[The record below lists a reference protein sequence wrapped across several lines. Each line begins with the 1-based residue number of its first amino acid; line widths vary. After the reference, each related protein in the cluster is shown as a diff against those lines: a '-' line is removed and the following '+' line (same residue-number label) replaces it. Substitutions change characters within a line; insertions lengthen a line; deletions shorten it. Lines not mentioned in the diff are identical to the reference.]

1 MSDSCIKQQPYLVQD
16 RVKNLT
22 LPDHTICS
30 LCRGI
35 LWKPVACQTCETPFC
50 SSCIKSWQIETSEPT
65 RCPAN
70 CSKYIQRKCPRA
82 ITSIL
87 SNLQTICRYK
97 QNGCT
102 KIVPYSDLQT
112 HEETCDHRLITCSGC
127 QKEVVKKD
135 FQDHHSKCQLVLLR
149 CPECAAVYQRQDE
162 GSHTETVCLRV
173 RLHQL
178 QNQSKQHEAVWNTVA
193 MRRNS
198 DRTLGETDLH
208 LIRNFLIDYDKSVTW
223 QLTHKQNITR
233 ILQPK
238 LEIFF
243 TQLGCN
249 ADIDKDRRIQDLL
262 TKYRKVLTIW
272 KTHYKNIFEGLQP
285 LLREAVLDIR
295 DASYSGSR

>member
-16 RVKNLT
+16 RVTNLT
-22 LPDHTICS
+22 LPDHTVCF

-35 LWKPVACQTCETPFC
+35 LCEPVACQTCETAFC
-50 SSCIKSWQIETSEPT
+50 SSCIKSWEIGTSEPT

-70 CSKYIQRKCPRA
+70 CSKYIQ
-82 ITSIL
+82 
-87 SNLQTICRYK
+87 
-97 QNGCT
+97 
-102 KIVPYSDLQT
+102 
-112 HEETCDHRLITCSGC
+112 DH
-127 QKEVVKKD
+127 Q
-135 FQDHHSKCQLVLLR
+135 SKCQLVLLK
-149 CPECAAVYQRQDE
+149 CPECAVVYQRQDE

-178 QNQSKQHEAVWNTVA
+178 QDPRKQGEAVWDTVA

-208 LIRNFLIDYDKSVTW
+208 LIHNFLTDYDKSVTW
-223 QLTHKQNITR
+223 QLTHEQNITR

-238 LEIFF
+238 LDIFF

-249 ADIDKDRRIQDLL
+249 AVIDKARRINDLL
-262 TKYRKVLTIW
+262 TKYRKVLTIRR
-272 KTHYKNIFEGLQP
+272 THYKNIFKGLQP

-295 DASYSGSR
+295 DASYSGRH

>member
-16 RVKNLT
+16 RVTNLT
-22 LPDHTICS
+22 LPDHTVCL

-35 LWKPVACQTCETPFC
+35 LCEPVACQTCETAFC
-50 SSCIKSWQIETSEPT
+50 SSCIKSWEIGTSEPT

-70 CSKYIQRKCPRA
+70 CSKYIQGKCPRVV
-82 ITSIL
+82 TSIL
-87 SNLQTICRYK
+87 STLQTICRYK
-97 QNGCT
+97 QNG
-102 KIVPYSDLQT
+102 Y
-112 HEETCDHRLITCSGC
+112 
-127 QKEVVKKD
+127 
-135 FQDHHSKCQLVLLR
+135 HHSKCQLVLLK
-149 CPECAAVYQRQDE
+149 CPECAVVYQRQDE

-178 QNQSKQHEAVWNTVA
+178 QDPRKQGEAVWDTVA

-208 LIRNFLIDYDKSVTW
+208 LIHNFLTDYDKSVTW
-223 QLTHKQNITR
+223 QLTHEQNITR

-238 LEIFF
+238 LDIFF

-249 ADIDKDRRIQDLL
+249 AVIDKARRINDLL
-262 TKYRKVLTIW
+262 TKYRKVLAIW
-272 KTHYKNIFEGLQP
+272 RTHYKNIFKGLQP

-295 DASYSGSR
+295 DASYSGLH

>member
-16 RVKNLT
+16 RVTNLT
-22 LPDHTICS
+22 LPDHTVCL

-35 LWKPVACQTCETPFC
+35 LCEPVACQTCETAFC
-50 SSCIKSWQIETSEPT
+50 SSCIKSWEIGTSEPT

-70 CSKYIQRKCPRA
+70 CSKYIQ
-82 ITSIL
+82 
-87 SNLQTICRYK
+87 
-97 QNGCT
+97 
-102 KIVPYSDLQT
+102 
-112 HEETCDHRLITCSGC
+112 
-127 QKEVVKKD
+127 D
-135 FQDHHSKCQLVLLR
+135 FQDHHSKCQLVLLK
-149 CPECAAVYQRQDE
+149 CPECAVVYQRQDE

-178 QNQSKQHEAVWNTVA
+178 QDPRKQGEAVWDTVT

-208 LIRNFLIDYDKSVTW
+208 LIHNFLTDYDKSVTW
-223 QLTHKQNITR
+223 QLTHEQNITR

-238 LEIFF
+238 LDIFF

-249 ADIDKDRRIQDLL
+249 AVIDKARRINDLL
-262 TKYRKVLTIW
+262 TKYRKVLAIW
-272 KTHYKNIFEGLQP
+272 RTHYKNIFKGLQP

-295 DASYSGSR
+295 DASYSGRH